1 MSSDFLSRVL
11 NTQPDPDMER
21 VLVAL
26 GCDGDSLHDLLVA
39 AEAMRARVRELSE
52 DLALEEKENDDL
64 YKALVAMR
72 AKWEADLV
80 RLGGLPEKPLGVE
93 VGGCTCQRFDSETK
107 KHTYGHAPC
116 RYHEAATRQPWNH
129 RIAWN
134 CPTYWDG
141 CNCEGGPYF
150 YTADAEH
157 AVSTAWRE
165 ARRER

>member
-1 MSSDFLSRVL
+1 M
-11 NTQPDPDMER
+11 
-21 VLVAL
+21 
-26 GCDGDSLHDLLVA
+26 
-39 AEAMRARVRELSE
+39 
-52 DLALEEKENDDL
+52 
-64 YKALVAMR
+64 MR

-107 KHTYGHAPC
+107 KCTYGHAPC

-134 CPTYWDG
+134 CPTFWDG

-150 YTADAEH
+150 YTADADTAAGLADEVVRLR
-157 AVSTAWRE
+157 AVVVEAVAACQDALAGSPQWRACVEAVVSAWQTSSGS
-165 ARRER
+165 